1 MYHRWIKTALNAVV
15 LVGLTAIPASAA
27 TWADPLF
34 AEQGHDFGPV
44 PRGGKVRHNFV
55 MTNRLNEAVTIA
67 NVRAS
72 CGCTTGKAST
82 SLVQPGQSAI
92 IEAEMDTR
100 NFVGAKATTLFVSL
114 ISASRGEAEVSL
126 AVSSLILSDIV
137 LNPGAIDFGA
147 VARGQTPSQTLTID
161 RIGSANWRVERM
173 ISASRVLNATLT
185 ETSRQN
191 STVSYSLTVSLRPDA
206 PAGVV
211 RDEIRLLT
219 NDKEAANIPILV
231 TALLRGDLS
240 ARPSLVPLGNINS
253 PTGGQGRFLVM
264 SSKPFSIVEIEGAGD
279 GFQFG
284 PITNERKPVH
294 VVTFSYKP
302 EEGKTR
308 GDLRHLFR
316 VKTDLPGEGPLEVT
330 ATLHVDP

>member
-1 MYHRWIKTALNAVV
+1 MHHQWIKTALKAVILIGV
-15 LVGLTAIPASAA
+15 TAIPASAA

-44 PRGGKVRHNFV
+44 PRGGKVRHNFL

-72 CGCTTGKAST
+72 CGCTSGKAST
-82 SLVQPGQSAI
+82 SLVQPGQSAV

-100 NFVGAKATTLFVSL
+100 NFVGLKATTLFVSL

-126 AVSSLILSDIV
+126 AVSSLILSDVV
-137 LNPGAIDFGA
+137 LNPGSIDFGS
-147 VARGQTPSQTLTID
+147 VARGQTPSQTLTLD

-185 ETSRQN
+185 ETARHE
-191 STVSYSLTVSLRPDA
+191 STVSYALTVSLKPDA
-206 PAGVV
+206 APGVV

-219 NDKEAANIPILV
+219 NDKETANIPILV
-231 TALLRGDLS
+231 TALVRGDLT
-240 ARPSLVPLGNINS
+240 ARPSVVPLGTVHS
-253 PTGGQGRFLVM
+253 PSGGQGRFLVM

-279 GFQFG
+279 GFQLG
-284 PITNERKPVH
+284 PIPKERKPVH
-294 VVTFSYKP
+294 VVTFNYKP

-308 GDLRHLFR
+308 GDLRHIFR
-316 VKTDLPGEGPLEVT
+316 VKTDLPGEGPLDVT
-330 ATLHVDP
+330 ATLHIDP